1 MNRQIRQLLH
11 DDFTPPTYTG
21 GAGASTL
28 HEKAFA
34 KNMPEVTGYLFH
46 DSTLFTLNNVLGP
59 EFADDGERIDK
70 PLHYAFPQQTEPVAT
85 EGDSTRVY
93 HESLSSSV
101 KTAWRTFPRI
111 VETNQTGPMRQ
122 TSFTGTVDCQFTYGS
137 SAVCIGELKKPGT
150 ITANW
155 SDPTASTTTK
165 SRLGK
170 ELRGYASS
178 QLKARRLC

>member
-1 MNRQIRQLLH
+1 MNRQIRDLLH
-11 DDFTPPTYTG
+11 DDFTSPTPTG
-21 GAGASTL
+21 GAQPSTL

-34 KNMPEVTGYLFH
+34 RNMAEVTGYFFH
-46 DSTLFTLNNVLGP
+46 DSTLVTLDNVLGP
-59 EFADDGERIDK
+59 EFADDEERIDK
-70 PLHYAFPQQTEPVAT
+70 PLHYAFPHQTESVT
-85 EGDSTRVY
+85 SEGDATRVY
-93 HESLSSSV
+93 HEYLSSPV

-111 VETNQTGPMRQ
+111 VETNQRGPMRK

-137 SAVCIGELKKPGT
+137 SAVLVGELKKPGT

-170 ELRGYASS
+170 ELRGYASP
-178 QLKARRLC
+178 QLKARCPC